1 MNSNRFSQTLQY
13 ADGAAPCYNGNI
25 SSNLWQDNQGTMRR
39 YDYSYDGLNRLVNA
53 AYTETRQS
61 LPQGLAISG
70 TPVYSAM
77 YEYDLN
83 GNATFIRRNGI
94 IMSMASRVM
103 ASSKSP
109 DVGMLQTIEKAD
121 VDAAIDIFKPKVE
134 ERRRIGF

>member
-1 MNSNRFSQTLQY
+1 MGGEDNLHVGIQLADKADEALLQAVEKACKDRGEDFSNARWVEQF
-13 ADGAAPCYNGNI
+13 
-25 SSNLWQDNQGTMRR
+25 
-39 YDYSYDGLNRLVNA
+39 V
-53 AYTETRQS
+53 
-61 LPQGLAISG
+61 
-70 TPVYSAM
+70 
-77 YEYDLN
+77 
-83 GNATFIRRNGI
+83 RNGI